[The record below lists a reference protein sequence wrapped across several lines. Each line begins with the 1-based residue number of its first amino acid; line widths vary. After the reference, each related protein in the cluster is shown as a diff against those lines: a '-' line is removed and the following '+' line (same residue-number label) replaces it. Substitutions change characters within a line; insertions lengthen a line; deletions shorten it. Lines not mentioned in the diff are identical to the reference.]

1 MDKIA
6 QAITRLFDKHRIVFW
21 YDEKKELRDKYDSLW
36 LAGVEKIELQNNEY
50 GVKHLILREK
60 PHHKFLLY
68 REGSEPKAL
77 ENWLLD
83 VQLAQGVFSADQ
95 VSLWVNELG
104 FPSTPD
110 YFTMVQEHTEFFK
123 NDKRRAALKPRLEK
137 DDSHP
142 AIRTKMLAVC
152 VNTNVENRVE
162 GVLEILLTELAEH
175 KHEKFDL
182 IKLCNLDSFLW
193 NRLEAQFG
201 YKSQAPGIKD
211 FAISLFKSCY
221 FLSLE
226 EGSALTQDA
235 LIFLKRWRDSVRHHD
250 AFEDLSE
257 ESANIL
263 GIEKDLQ
270 NRDFHKLEEVDFFRL
285 IDLKIL
291 SDLAQQIF
299 ARTLS
304 AGDCA
309 SFIWTRRNTHWYR
322 SFVDTYE
329 ALYYASQFINEVY
342 NADLRMESMSDGIH
356 KYQSTWYRL
365 DQYYRKFIVHMRAS
379 KQPLLEKL
387 IEQIDNLYSNNF
399 LLTVNDNWQRF
410 VDSAEIWS
418 AAAIIS
424 QSEFF
429 NRHVREYLG
438 TKNKVAIIISDAL
451 RYEIGEELTRVIQE
465 EDRYTAELESMVTVL
480 PGYTQHGMAA
490 LLPHTEITILKDGS
504 AQVDGQS
511 ATGTDNRGK
520 ILRGTFKDGAAAIT
534 SSDLLNMGRDESR
547 EFAKANQVIYVYHD
561 QIDAIGDDK
570 KTEERVFEAAQ
581 SAISE
586 IVEVLKK
593 LAGANLTN
601 IIITSDHGFI
611 YQNQVLAES
620 DFSARDVEGEEI
632 DFRHRRFVIGKG
644 LRPNDSMKSFKASEL
659 GLTGDF
665 QVMIPKSIN
674 RLRQK
679 GSGSRYV
686 HGGASLQEVVIPLI
700 KVNKKRS
707 SDISLVEVVIV
718 ASSSSVITSG
728 QISVA
733 FHQTEPVSGKL
744 LARQLR
750 AGIYSQDGTPL
761 SDIHMLNFD
770 LTSED
775 SREREVRKQF
785 VLSRKADEINNQTV
799 YLKLEEPVPGTSHF
813 KEYRTIPY
821 QLRRSFT
828 TDFDL

>member
-6 QAITRLFDKHRIVFW
+6 QAITRLLDKHRIVFW
-21 YDEKKELRDKYDSLW
+21 YDAKRELRQEYESL
-36 LAGVEKIELQNNEY
+36 LLPGVEMIELHNNEFN
-50 GVKHLILREK
+50 VKHLVLREK
-60 PHHKFLLY
+60 PNQKFLLY
-68 REGSEPKAL
+68 HAGPQPDDL
-77 ENWLLD
+77 NNWLLD
-83 VQLAQGVFSADQ
+83 VLLAQGLFSADQ
-95 VSLWVNELG
+95 VSLWTNELELSPNFWG
-104 FPSTPD
+104 LI
-110 YFTMVQEHTEFFK
+110 QEHVEFFK
-123 NDKRRAALKPRLEK
+123 NDNRRAALKSRLAS
-137 DDSHP
+137 DDNHN

-152 VNTNVENRVE
+152 VNTDAENRVE
-162 GVLEILLTELAEH
+162 SILEILLTELAEG

-182 IKLCNLDSFLW
+182 IQRCTLDTFLW
-193 NRLEAQFG
+193 GRLEAQFK
-201 YKSQAPGIKD
+201 YKSQTPSIKD

-221 FLSLE
+221 FLSIE
-226 EGSALTQDA
+226 ERSTLTQDA
-235 LIFLKRWRDSVRHHD
+235 LVFLKRWRDSIRYHS
-250 AFEDLSE
+250 AFETLSE

-270 NRDFHKLEEVDFFRL
+270 NRDVRKLVEVDFFRL

-291 SDLAQQIF
+291 SDLAQQIL
-299 ARTLS
+299 ARTIS

-309 SFIWTRRNTHWYR
+309 AFIWTRRNTHWYKE
-322 SFVDTYE
+322 FVDTYE
-329 ALYYASQFINEVY
+329 ALYYASQFINEVH
-342 NADLRMESMSDGIH
+342 NVDLRMESLFDGIL
-356 KYQSTWYRL
+356 KYQSTWYKL
-365 DQYYRKFIVHMRAS
+365 DQYYRKFILHIRAS

-387 IEQIDNLYSNNF
+387 IKQIDNLYSNNF
-399 LLTVNDNWQRF
+399 LLSVNDNWQRF
-410 VDSAEIWS
+410 VDSAQTWDATPIP
-418 AAAIIS
+418 S

-429 NRHVREYLG
+429 NHHIREYLG
-438 TKNKVAIIISDAL
+438 TKNKVAVIISDAL

-465 EDRYTAELESMVTVL
+465 EDRYTADLESMLTVL

-490 LLPHTEITILKDGS
+490 LLPHTEITILKDGT

-511 ATGTDNRGK
+511 ATGTENRGK
-520 ILRGTFKDGAAAIT
+520 ILRGTLKDGAAAIT
-534 SSDLLNMGRDESR
+534 SSDLLNMSRDDSR

-561 QIDAIGDDK
+561 QIDAMGDDK
-570 KTEERVFEAAQ
+570 KTEGRVFEASQ

-586 IVEVLKK
+586 IVDILKK

-601 IIITSDHGFI
+601 FIITSDHGFI
-611 YQNQVLAES
+611 YQNQILDES
-620 DFSARDVEGEEI
+620 DFAAKDVEGMEI
-632 DFRHRRFVIGKG
+632 NYRHRRFVIGKG
-644 LRPNDSMKSFKASEL
+644 LTSNAGMKSFKASEL

-674 RLRQK
+674 RLRQQ

-761 SDIHMLNFD
+761 SDIHTLNFD

-775 SREREVRKQF
+775 SREREVKKQF

-799 YLKLEEPVPGTSHF
+799 YLKLEEADPGSSYF
-813 KEYRTIPY
+813 KEYKTVAY

-828 TDFDL
+828 SDFN